1 MNDTGSKH
9 TVTCTATAAGSTF
22 ASCSFTVTVFGG
34 CLQDDSNAGSVVLF
48 NTSTGD
54 YRFCFN
60 GVVIASGLGAMLK
73 KGCDFTIQD
82 NSSDRRVLIK
92 SGFGSGKGSAS
103 IQSPPGNI
111 RCTITDRN
119 ILDDSCHC
127 GG

>member
-1 MNDTGSKH
+1 MNDAGSKYI
-9 TVTCTATAAGSTF
+9 VTCTATAAGSTF

-54 YRFCFN
+54 YRFCCN

-103 IQSPPGNI
+103 IQSPPANI
-111 RCTITDRN
+111 WYTITDRN
-119 ILDDSCHC
+119 ILENSCHC
-127 GG
+127 GA